1 MANWFRRFD
10 DFISQQPATNADIV
24 KPAVYDW
31 DAREK
36 EVIQKCKEAAEEDF
50 KAFQNEPP
58 ALFECLVGKE
68 SLVVK
73 MENRAVQI
81 FFPVQGS
88 ISLREGSGPFMSTVR
103 VMYDEHFHLPWWSTS
118 YSSILDGGRKNTLA
132 LAAHRG
138 EPDVVMCAD
147 REYVFPHGKGREV
160 YDLLLANM
168 IERS

>member
-36 EVIQKCKEAAEEDF
+36 EVIQQCKEKAEEDL
-50 KAFQNEPP
+50 KAMQNEPP
-58 ALFECLVGKE
+58 APFECLVGKE

-88 ISLREGSGPFMSTVR
+88 ISLREGAGPHMSTDR
-103 VMYDEHFHLPWWSTS
+103 FTYDEKDLRYWGWGYPDHDRRTTWAPMA
-118 YSSILDGGRKNTLA
+118 R
-132 LAAHRG
+132 RG
-138 EPDVVMCAD
+138 EPDTVKCAD
-147 REYVFPHGKGREV
+147 KDYQFPQGKGREV